1 MGGPTTPS
9 TVELAPGFV
18 DLGVLA
24 VLDKLLQ
31 VCQPIVLDGGDDG
44 VSDGSFVVGN
54 AVLLG
59 KLDVKTADSHG
70 GEVKPTIYF
79 YSKINLVT
87 R

>member
-9 TVELAPGFV
+9 TVELSPGFV

-24 VLDKLLQ
+24 VLDELVQ
-31 VCQPIVLDGGDDG
+31 VCQPIVDVLHGGDDG
-44 VSDGSFVVGN
+44 VSDGSFVVGD

-59 KLDVKTADSHG
+59 KLYVKTTDSHG

-79 YSKINLVT
+79 FLKIN
-87 R
+87 